1 MNDIIEPTID
11 YDFSNLYLGPPSTIA
26 GGAYFTRIMYN
37 NNKQLY
43 IQTPK
48 SLTKQG
54 FVKSGKKIYVDLMF
68 DNNDTVFINWIEN
81 LESKCQELIFS
92 KGENWFQTKLDKD
105 DIDTAFTSPFKIYK
119 SGKYY
124 LLRVNVKPNVKI
136 FNDNATVI
144 NLDDIAADKTLIS
157 IIEIQGIKFTS
168 RNFQMELELK
178 QSMIVSP
185 DPFLDA
191 CFIKTPVKKQSSNQE
206 NIDAKDLDANNSEI
220 YLDITNDGSDEHLG
234 DNDINLFERKNAV
247 INKVNVNLNATE
259 LQSFSKDENIDIDK
273 KTEIN
278 TAINSKTNTSSS
290 SSPIIQLEEIH
301 NIDLNYLKENNN
313 DNNIVL
319 EIEDLNL
326 DPIKKEDSN
335 ILKEFDLSSSLE
347 NDLESI
353 TLKKPNQVYYEIY
366 KKAREKAKE
375 AKKEAIL
382 AFLEA
387 KNIKKTYM
395 LDDIDESDQS
405 DFEDFSINENDD
417 F

>member
-81 LESKCQELIFS
+81 LEAKCQELIFS
-92 KGENWFQTKLDKD
+92 KSDNWFQTKLDKD
-105 DIDTAFTSPFKIYK
+105 DIETAFTSPFKIYK
-119 SGKYY
+119 SGKFY

-136 FNDNATVI
+136 FNDDTQII
-144 NLDDIAADKTLIS
+144 NLEDLTTDKTLIS
-157 IIEIQGIKFTS
+157 IIEIQGIKFSS
-168 RNFQMELELK
+168 RNFQIEIELK
-178 QSMIVSP
+178 QSMVVSP

-191 CFIKTPVKKQSSNQE
+191 CFIRKPNKKQVTEEEVVDLDESINNSDNLFATPLTKQKLQTPLVE
-206 NIDAKDLDANNSEI
+206 SFSNID
-220 YLDITNDGSDEHLG
+220 
-234 DNDINLFERKNAV
+234 V
-247 INKVNVNLNATE
+247 
-259 LQSFSKDENIDIDK
+259 DK
-273 KTEIN
+273 KTELN
-278 TAINSKTNTSSS
+278 TAINSKTSVSTD
-290 SSPIIQLEEIH
+290 IQLGDITDL
-301 NIDLNYLKENNN
+301 DLNSDSNS
-313 DNNIVL
+313 DNIIL
-319 EIEDLNL
+319 EIEDLSVE
-326 DPIKKEDSN
+326 PVKIEDIN
-335 ILKEFDLSSSLE
+335 ALKEVDLSSSLE
-347 NDLESI
+347 ENLESF

-395 LDDIDESDQS
+395 LDDIDESD
-405 DFEDFSINENDD
+405 EDEDEDLNFNEIEDI
-417 F
+417 

>member
-81 LESKCQELIFS
+81 LEAKCQELIFS
-92 KGENWFQTKLDKD
+92 KGDNWFQTKLDKD
-105 DIDTAFTSPFKIYK
+105 DIESAFTSPFKIYK
-119 SGKYY
+119 SGKFY

-136 FNDNATVI
+136 FNDDTQI
-144 NLDDIAADKTLIS
+144 ITLEDLTADKTLIS
-157 IIEIQGIKFTS
+157 IIEIQGIKFSS
-168 RNFQMELELK
+168 RNFQIEIELK
-178 QSMIVSP
+178 QSMVVSP

-191 CFIKTPVKKQSSNQE
+191 CFIKKPNKKQATIKDEDEEEVDLEE
-206 NIDAKDLDANNSEI
+206 NIKD
-220 YLDITNDGSDEHLG
+220 SD
-234 DNDINLFERKNAV
+234 NLF
-247 INKVNVNLNATE
+247 ATPLTKQKIE
-259 LQSFSKDENIDIDK
+259 TPIVESFSNIDIDK

-278 TAINSKTNTSSS
+278 TAINSKTSISTD
-290 SSPIIQLEEIH
+290 IQLGDITDL
-301 NIDLNYLKENNN
+301 DLNSNSNS
-313 DNNIVL
+313 DNIIL
-319 EIEDLNL
+319 EIEDLSAEPVKIDDINV
-326 DPIKKEDSN
+326 
-335 ILKEFDLSSSLE
+335 LKEVDLSSSLE
-347 NDLESI
+347 DNLESF

-395 LDDIDESDQS
+395 LDDIDESD
-405 DFEDFSINENDD
+405 EDEDEDLNFNEIEEI
-417 F
+417 

>member
-81 LESKCQELIFS
+81 LEAKCQELIFS
-92 KGENWFQTKLDKD
+92 KGDNWFQTKLDKD
-105 DIDTAFTSPFKIYK
+105 DIESAFTSPFKIYK
-119 SGKYY
+119 SGKFY

-136 FNDNATVI
+136 FNDDTQII
-144 NLDDIAADKTLIS
+144 NLDDITSDKTLIS
-157 IIEIQGIKFTS
+157 IIEIQGIKFSS
-168 RNFQMELELK
+168 RNFQIEIELK
-178 QSMIVSP
+178 QSMVVSP

-191 CFIKTPVKKQSSNQE
+191 CFIKKPNKKQNSAEEEEEVDLEE
-206 NIDAKDLDANNSEI
+206 NIKD
-220 YLDITNDGSDEHLG
+220 SD
-234 DNDINLFERKNAV
+234 NLFATPLTKPIKKTTDPL
-247 INKVNVNLNATE
+247 INI
-259 LQSFSKDENIDIDK
+259 DIDIDK
-273 KTEIN
+273 KTEMN
-278 TAINSKTNTSSS
+278 TVINSKTK
-290 SSPIIQLEEIH
+290 SSPIVNTDIQLGDITDL
-301 NIDLNYLKENNN
+301 DLNSDSNH
-313 DNNIVL
+313 DNIIL
-319 EIEDLNL
+319 DIEDLSVE
-326 DPIKKEDSN
+326 PVKIEDIN
-335 ILKEFDLSSSLE
+335 VLKEVDLSSSLE
-347 NDLESI
+347 DNLESF

-366 KKAREKAKE
+366 KKAREKAKA

-395 LDDIDESDQS
+395 LDDIDESDE
-405 DFEDFSINENDD
+405 DENEDEDEDFNSNE
-417 F
+417 FEEI